1 MEFPAT
7 SLRAEPRR
15 RPLEDPRPVSYAP
28 QNEPMYRVPSGSAE
42 TFESTERAAR
52 MGSVSGY
59 EVGVNEPPAP
69 PAPRGPTS
77 APRMARRS
85 AWLPLLGA
93 LLMACVGL
101 MAGLVFI
108 LWPTLRAS
116 SDGQLFP
123 ARLRLAAAAS
133 LAANAHALPLSLKPA
148 PTPVTTLIAAAGP
161 RADATLARKGRS
173 PIAGALLTI
182 PPAFAS
188 ADGEYDLVIHF
199 HGNTDLVEE
208 SFATSDLN
216 AVVMI
221 LNLGIGSGAY
231 EDRFAS
237 AMPLTEMLERARTTL
252 ERRGLQGAKLRRLAL
267 SAWSAGYGAVLRIL
281 EQPALAEKVD
291 AVMLFDGIH
300 CGYASPGSHELLV
313 ERIAPFTRFAEQAA
327 AGKRLFSITNSN
339 ITPNGDY
346 AGTRETT
353 DVLLRAV
360 GATRTPFTV
369 EPPLPHLAAM
379 NGVMPRRFIVPLQ
392 PLTEAHLG
400 GLIVRGY
407 AGDQAE
413 HHIMHLVQ
421 MSTTALPDLVR
432 HWSAPAPR

>member
-1 MEFPAT
+1 MESPAT

-28 QNEPMYRVPSGSAE
+28 QHEPMYRLPGGSAE
-42 TFESTERAAR
+42 PRGSTESSAR
-52 MGSVSGY
+52 LGSVSGY
-59 EVGVNEPPAP
+59 EVSAPPAP
-69 PAPRGPTS
+69 PPPRAPRT
-77 APRMARRS
+77 APRAPRRG
-85 AWLPLLGA
+85 AWSPLRAA
-93 LLMACVGL
+93 LLTACVGL
-101 MAGLVFI
+101 AAGLVF
-108 LWPTLRAS
+108 LFWPALHAS

-133 LAANAHALPLSLKPA
+133 LAANAHVLPLKPT
-148 PTPVTTLIAAAGP
+148 PTPVTALIAAAGP
-161 RADATLARKGRS
+161 RADATLSRKGRS
-173 PIAGALLTI
+173 PISGALLTI

-208 SFATSDLN
+208 SFAASGLN

-231 EDRFAS
+231 EDRFSNAT
-237 AMPLTEMLERARTTL
+237 PLPEMLERARTTL
-252 ERRGLQGAKLRRLAL
+252 ERRGLQGAKLRRLGL

-300 CGYASPGSHELLV
+300 CGYASPGSHDLLV

-327 AGKRLFSITNSN
+327 KGKRLFSITNSN

-360 GATRTPFTV
+360 GASRTPFAE

-432 HWSAPAPR
+432 YWSTPAPR